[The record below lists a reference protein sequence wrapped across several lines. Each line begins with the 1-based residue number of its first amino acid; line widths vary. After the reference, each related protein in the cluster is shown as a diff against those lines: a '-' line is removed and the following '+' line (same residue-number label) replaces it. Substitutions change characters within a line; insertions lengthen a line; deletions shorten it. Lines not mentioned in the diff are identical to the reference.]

1 MPTRLGY
8 KAVSLHFSGNSYL
21 PQMPV
26 DFDVCTNETI
36 QLHENHHD
44 EHFQVVKPN
53 PDVQITNIFLGVM
66 MNTAGTMVVGTVI
79 EILGSGKEAVEKVNW
94 LIQRYDT
101 FKEEFN
107 YMDGPSP
114 QPIWKKT
121 SGEIDTF
128 GIAAYAMLSPL
139 PFVPFFAAIFGLA
152 KRHWRNWCINECQVV
167 CNNGFKSVGILEICR
182 HTSEYP
188 LLHLRSTYMDYTQMK
203 IIEALFLGSEA
214 TIALELIECGIW
226 LCAASIFATI
236 RLYPVL
242 PFGFYVM
249 FPFFT
254 FAIFGISQLLLPVI
268 AGMHENSAK
277 ALAKWVRQVEGNE
290 FPNRGYLGRKF
301 RALRSIRFIA
311 GFNGFTFFMLDKS
324 FKTYFWRSIM
334 DNTITLL
341 LGLPEL

>member
-1 MPTRLGY
+1 MPTRLGH

-26 DFDVCTNETI
+26 DFDAKARQFSFTKITKANFSKYAAWLSVVFFFFYFISIGHSTYMI
-36 QLHENHHD
+36 VR
-44 EHFQVVKPN
+44 QVIKPN
-53 PDVQITNIFLGVM
+53 PEVQIKNMFLAVM

-79 EILGSGKEAVEKVNW
+79 EILRSGKEAVERTNW
-94 LIQRYDT
+94 LIRRYDM
-101 FKEEFN
+101 FQEED
-107 YMDGPSP
+107 MGRLST
-114 QPIWKKT
+114 QPIWRKT

-139 PFVPFFAAIFGLA
+139 PFVPFFAAIFGLVA
-152 KRHWRNWCINECQVV
+152 NLDVYKYLW
-167 CNNGFKSVGILEICR
+167 
-182 HTSEYP
+182 HTSDHT
-188 LLHLRSTYMDYTQMK
+188 LLHIHYAYLDYTQMK
-203 IIEALFLGSEA
+203 ITEAWFLGPEA

-236 RLYPVL
+236 RLYTVL

-277 ALAKWVRQVEGNE
+277 ALTKWVSQVEGKVSR
-290 FPNRGYLGRKF
+290 NRRYFGRKF
-301 RALRSIRFIA
+301 RALRPIRFIA

-324 FKTYFWRSIM
+324 FKTYFWR
-334 DNTITLL
+334 
-341 LGLPEL
+341 